1 MKTNKTFIPLA
12 ILLVTFM
19 VTGEANNFVYAS
31 SDYDRA
37 LEQFYAEQ
45 SESSQVTKTHSVEKG
60 ETLLGIAVK
69 KGTRVSVFTALNNIQ
84 DPNHIWVGQELR

>member
-1 MKTNKTFIPLA
+1 MKTSKTFIPLA

-37 LEQFYAEQ
+37 LEQLYAEQ
-45 SESSQVTKTHSVEKG
+45 SESSQVTKTHSVKKG
-60 ETLLGIAVK
+60 ETLFGIAAK
-69 KGTRVSVFTALNNIQ
+69 KEREF
-84 DPNHIWVGQELR
+84 LRSPP

>member
-1 MKTNKTFIPLA
+1 
-12 ILLVTFM
+12 M

-45 SESSQVTKTHSVEKG
+45 SESSKVTKTHSVKKG
-60 ETLLGIAVK
+60 ETLLGIALK
-69 KGTRVSVFTALNNIQ
+69 KRTEVSAFTALYINQN
-84 DPNHIWVGQELR
+84 PNPVWVGQEL

>member
-19 VTGEANNFVYAS
+19 GTGEANNFVYAS

-45 SESSQVTKTHSVEKG
+45 AESSKVTKVH
-60 ETLLGIAVK
+60 
-69 KGTRVSVFTALNNIQ
+69 
-84 DPNHIWVGQELR
+84 

>member
-19 VTGEANNFVYAS
+19 VAGEANNFVYAS
-31 SDYDRA
+31 SDYDRD

-45 SESSQVTKTHSVEKG
+45 SKSSQTTKTHSVTKG
-60 ETLLGIAVK
+60 ETLLGIALK
-69 KGTRVSVFTALNNIQ
+69 KGVISRRGCARSLPILSIIL
-84 DPNHIWVGQELR
+84 DEKL

>member
-12 ILLVTFM
+12 IFLVTFM

-37 LEQFYAEQ
+37 LEQLYAEQ
-45 SESSQVTKTHSVEKG
+45 SNLPRLQK
-60 ETLLGIAVK
+60 L
-69 KGTRVSVFTALNNIQ
+69 TR
-84 DPNHIWVGQELR
+84 